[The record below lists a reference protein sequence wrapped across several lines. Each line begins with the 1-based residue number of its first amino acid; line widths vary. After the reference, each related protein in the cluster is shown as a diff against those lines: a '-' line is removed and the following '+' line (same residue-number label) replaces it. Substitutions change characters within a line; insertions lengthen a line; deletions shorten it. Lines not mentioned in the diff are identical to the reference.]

1 MISEENGEVLHQKN
15 KEFLYTA
22 KDLQTG
28 ITNYFSD
35 RESAQIYA
43 LAACSPVSIRPPLYI
58 MDN

>member
-1 MISEENGEVLHQKN
+1 MISEENGEVLHPKN

-28 ITNYFSD
+28 VINYFAD

-43 LAACSPVSIRPPLYI
+43 LAACQPVSIRPPLYI
-58 MDN
+58 AED